1 MKFGGT
7 GGRPW
12 SGLEGLYG
20 IPPGQ
25 DGLGRTVGMA
35 PGYLRG
41 IPVVPPNVIIVEQVP
56 GGWGG
61 ENPWPP
67 MAS

>member
-41 IPVVPPNVIIVEQVP
+41 IPVVPPNFIKPQFHHPESP
-56 GGWGG
+56 GLR
-61 ENPWPP
+61 
-67 MAS
+67 